1 MTFVFIATEKAAYP
15 IRGLCRTLGVSASG
29 FYAWQARPA
38 ESPRRQQD
46 GVLRQQ
52 LRVAHR
58 ASRGV
63 YGSPRLHQ
71 VLRQAGHR
79 VSRKRVIRLMH
90 VEGVRGRH
98 RRRFRGTTVPDP
110 SARPATNLLGRR
122 FAVAAPN
129 RVWAADITA
138 IPTREGWL
146 YLAVVLDLWSRRIV
160 GWAVRPTIDTEV
172 VCVALHVALARRV
185 WRRGVL
191 HHSDRGAQYTSDRYQ
206 ALLRTYGF
214 GCSMSR
220 PGNCYDNAPVESF
233 FRTLKTELPSQTQ
246 VTRRQAT
253 TAIADYIERFYN
265 RERLHSAL
273 HYQSPAA
280 FEATRKAAV

>member
-1 MTFVFIATEKAAYP
+1 VTFAFIATEKAAYP
-15 IRGLCRTLGVSASG
+15 IRLLCRTLGVSASG
-29 FYAWQARPA
+29 FYAWHARPA
-38 ESPRRQQD
+38 ASARVRQD
-46 GVLRQQ
+46 DVLRQQ
-52 LRVAHR
+52 LRVAHG

-79 VSRKRVIRLMH
+79 ISRKRVIRLMR
-90 VEGVRGRH
+90 VDGLRGRA
-98 RRRFRGTTVPDP
+98 RRRFRGTTVIDP
-110 SARPATNLLGRR
+110 HAAPAANRLARR
-122 FAVAAPN
+122 FTVAAPN

-138 IPTREGWL
+138 IATHEGWL
-146 YLAVVLDLWSRRIV
+146 YLAVLLDLWSRRVV
-160 GWAVRPTIDTEV
+160 GWALRPTIDTDV
-172 VCVALHVALARRV
+172 VCAALQVAMSRRT

-233 FRTLKTELPSQTQ
+233 FRTLKTELGPQTQ
-246 VTRRQAT
+246 ATRRQAA

-265 RERLHSAL
+265 RERLHSTL

-280 FEATRKAAV
+280 FEATGKAAV